1 MDERTQLME
10 LIEHE
15 RRYLDEVVDLG
26 LDSDEV
32 FAQSKKLDLLINEY
46 YNAK

>member
-1 MDERTQLME
+1 MDEREQLIE

-15 RRYLDEVVDLG
+15 RRCLNEVVDLG

-46 YNAK
+46 YSAK